1 MELLL
6 KILILFFAI
15 IFGIIVAG
23 AIFWIFAGFPIL
35 LFLGKVIGAWIH
47 IFIIVILFII
57 CVWTC

>member
-6 KILILFFAI
+6 KILFLFFAI
-15 IFGIIVAG
+15 VFGIIVAG
-23 AIFWIFAGFPIL
+23 VVFWIFAGFPIL

-47 IFIIVILFII
+47 AFFIVILLIF